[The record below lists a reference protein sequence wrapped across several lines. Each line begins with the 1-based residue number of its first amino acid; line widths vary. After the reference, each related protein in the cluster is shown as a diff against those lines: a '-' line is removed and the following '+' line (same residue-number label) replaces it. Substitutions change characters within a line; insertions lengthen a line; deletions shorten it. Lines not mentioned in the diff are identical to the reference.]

1 MDEFYVKVEFFHA
14 HLIPFLRKKGNLEF
28 NLRDSFVILIRY
40 TTDMFVAHALNMLAP
55 ILLLSGHQPIRGVIP

>member
-28 NLRDSFVILIRY
+28 NLRI
-40 TTDMFVAHALNMLAP
+40 
-55 ILLLSGHQPIRGVIP
+55 